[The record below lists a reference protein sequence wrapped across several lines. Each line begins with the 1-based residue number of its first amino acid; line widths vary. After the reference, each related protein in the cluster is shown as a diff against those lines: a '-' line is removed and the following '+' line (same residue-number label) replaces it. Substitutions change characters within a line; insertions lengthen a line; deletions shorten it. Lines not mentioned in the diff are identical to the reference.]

1 MKLLIL
7 TSEPISARQLRN
19 ALPGDVDLDRTEV
32 MLVAP
37 ALQESGIR
45 FWVNDVDEAIAR
57 ARSIEEES
65 VQSLDRE
72 GVTAHGDT
80 GESDPVQ
87 AIQDALQTFP
97 ADRILVFTHPGS
109 DKRYRED
116 FDVNEIEEMFG
127 RPVDRASVSA

>member
-19 ALPGDVDLDRTEV
+19 ALPDDVDLDRTEV

-57 ARSIEEES
+57 ARTIEEES

-97 ADRILVFTHPGS
+97 ADRILVFMHPGS
-109 DKRYRED
+109 DTRYRED
-116 FDVNEIEEMFG
+116 LDVNEIEEMFG
-127 RPVDRASVSA
+127 RPVARATVSA

>member
-1 MKLLIL
+1 MKLLVL
-7 TSEPISARQLRN
+7 TSEPISAQQLRD
-19 ALPGDVDLDRTEV
+19 ALPGGVDLDRTEV

-45 FWVNDVDEAIAR
+45 FWVNDVDEAIER
-57 ARSIEEES
+57 ARKIEQES
-65 VQSLDRE
+65 VESLGAE
-72 GVTAHGDT
+72 GVTARGDT

-116 FDVNEIEEMFG
+116 FDPGELEERFG
-127 RPVDRASVSA
+127 RPVDQAPVSA